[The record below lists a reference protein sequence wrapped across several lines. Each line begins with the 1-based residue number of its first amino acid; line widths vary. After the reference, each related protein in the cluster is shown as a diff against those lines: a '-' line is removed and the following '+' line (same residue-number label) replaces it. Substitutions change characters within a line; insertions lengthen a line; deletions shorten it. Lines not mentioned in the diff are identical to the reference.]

1 MPALIEVQARLR
13 GALVEGAAEH
23 VLPLLRGG
31 DAAAKRLAIHQ
42 RHYRES
48 LVAALLT
55 KFPGC
60 VWLVGD
66 RLLREAAAAFVRS
79 SPPSTCIAEYGE
91 GFPRFLANRPEVLRL
106 PYLQSFAE
114 LEWHL
119 GCVAIAIEH
128 PSITMDDLATVQELV
143 DVILQLQPGVV
154 YFSASWPVDEL
165 IELFLAESRP
175 ERFVFEPASI
185 SLQLSGARGSFRI
198 KRLDRSAFAFRAAIA
213 ERDPIGVAAEHAIA
227 TDTPFEPGG
236 ALAALVAEKLVT
248 AVITPGIGVKP

>member
-175 ERFVFEPASI
+175 ERFVLEPACV
-185 SLQLSGARGSFRI
+185 SLELRGARGSFQINRP
-198 KRLDRSAFAFRAAIA
+198 DRPTFAFRATIA
-213 ERDPIGVAAEHAIA
+213 DRDPIGVAAERALAIDPA
-227 TDTPFEPGG
+227 FEPGG
-236 ALAALVAEKLVT
+236 ALAALVAEKLIT
-248 AVITPGIGVKP
+248 AVMTSGVGVQP

>member
-1 MPALIEVQARLR
+1 V
-13 GALVEGAAEH
+13 
-23 VLPLLRGG
+23 
-31 DAAAKRLAIHQ
+31 AIHQ

-60 VWLVGD
+60 TWLVGE
-66 RLLREAAAAFVRS
+66 RLLREAAAAFARL
-79 SPPSTCIAEYGE
+79 SPPGTPCIAEYGE
-91 GFPRFLANRPEVLRL
+91 RFPHFLTSCQETLRL

-119 GCVAIAIEH
+119 GRVAIAIER
-128 PSITMDDLATVQELV
+128 PSIAMDDLAAVDPQGLA
-143 DVILQLQPGVV
+143 DVILQLQPGLA